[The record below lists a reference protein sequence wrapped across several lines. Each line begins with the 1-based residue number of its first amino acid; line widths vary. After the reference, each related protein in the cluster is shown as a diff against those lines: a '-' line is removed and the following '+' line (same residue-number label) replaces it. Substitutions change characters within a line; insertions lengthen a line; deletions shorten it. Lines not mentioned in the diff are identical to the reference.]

1 MYAIAIKNS
10 AYKEYQKIKKS
21 NIQMANKIYDF
32 LAGVLESAE
41 NPTALPNGKKLK
53 GYDDNR
59 YRWKIGDYRI
69 IGIVENGEVKIIE
82 IIKIAHR
89 QAAYKD

>member
-21 NIQMANKIYDF
+21 NIQMGNKNYDF

-41 NPTALPNGKKLK
+41 NTTA
-53 GYDDNR
+53 
-59 YRWKIGDYRI
+59 
-69 IGIVENGEVKIIE
+69 
-82 IIKIAHR
+82 
-89 QAAYKD
+89 